1 MAGNRYADEGN
12 ATARVEGA
20 EKLTDEK
27 WLNLFNLAI
36 RKPDGAPGKW
46 QVASRRRQPRS
57 ITGDFSRPD
66 AVIIVALHR
75 ETAKLVITREYRV
88 PLADYEFGFPAGLV
102 EAGESM
108 ADTAARELKEETGLQ
123 MTQVL
128 KTSPPIFSS
137 AGMTDESVAMVFVE
151 CEGRPL
157 EEGGVGSEQIEVQL
171 VSRAEAGRL
180 CENEALKFDAKAW
193 LVISA
198 FARYGEI

>member
-1 MAGNRYADEGN
+1 MKVLLWDIDGTLLNTCRAGMYAWVQALEEEHGGPVDVSGM
-12 ATARVEGA
+12 RV
-20 EKLTDEK
+20 
-27 WLNLFNLAI
+27 
-36 RKPDGAPGKW
+36 
-46 QVASRRRQPRS
+46 
-57 ITGDFSRPD
+57 
-66 AVIIVALHR
+66 
-75 ETAKLVITREYRV
+75 
-88 PLADYEFGFPAGLV
+88 
-102 EAGESM
+102 
-108 ADTAARELKEETGLQ
+108 
-123 MTQVL
+123 
-128 KTSPPIFSS
+128 